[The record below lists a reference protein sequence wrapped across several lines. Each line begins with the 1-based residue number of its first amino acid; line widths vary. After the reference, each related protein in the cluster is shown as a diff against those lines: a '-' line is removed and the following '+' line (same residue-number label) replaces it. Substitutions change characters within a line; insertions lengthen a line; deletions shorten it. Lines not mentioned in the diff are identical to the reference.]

1 MQAFVD
7 WPYEHP
13 ALFFSIFAIC
23 LLVLHL
29 ASFRFKGFS
38 LILIAIILIAISF
51 LFVGLVYRPEPAA
64 FSTVVALL
72 FLYGCGLF
80 VFLSELLLGG
90 VGRFLT
96 RKRGEKWIKEMDYF
110 YLSIGVLG
118 VLFSLNRIDILSGR
132 FEGTDIVAPL
142 LLTTAI
148 VFRFIR
154 TRAELG
160 KWNELKD
167 LQRLDR

>member
-1 MQAFVD
+1 MQAFLD
-7 WPYEHP
+7 WANEHN
-13 ALFFSIFAIC
+13 ALVFSIFSIC
-23 LLVLHL
+23 LLIVHL
-29 ASFRFKGFS
+29 AGIRLKGALAFLA
-38 LILIAIILIAISF
+38 LILIIISF
-51 LFVGLVYRPEPAA
+51 AFFALVFRPEPAP
-64 FSTVVALL
+64 FSTMVALL
-72 FLYGCGLF
+72 FLYGSGLF

-96 RKRGEKWIKEMDYF
+96 RKRGERWTKEMDYL
-110 YLSIGVLG
+110 YLSIGVFG

-148 VFRFIR
+148 VLRFIK

-160 KWNELKD
+160 KWNELK
-167 LQRLDR
+167 